1 MTTTPGHLNGDTAAA
16 AAAQDTQPQRPTAQ
30 DASMLF
36 LLIPFLL
43 H

>member
-1 MTTTPGHLNGDTAAA
+1 MTTTPGHINGDTAAA
-16 AAAQDTQPQRPTAQ
+16 AAARDAWPRRPTAQ